1 MSSWWTIGKYTM
13 MLNLGKIYR
22 KRKIF
27 LPLFGMIYLLYAIGL
42 KILIDTNPDNAIVN
56 LISNKALFATLLD
69 LVMLYLFVY
78 LIIIHVFTGIRRQ
91 NKSSIELLLSAPIQS
106 ADIVLGETIAMLPI
120 YLLIAP
126 IVIIPL
132 LVTGFFL
139 AGVGIFG
146 IIKLFLSQALLV
158 LLAVGVGAIA
168 LTLIQSSIQR
178 TKSSKYFRLISSGL
192 SAGLYLSIYFLRSWL
207 TTAEAV
213 TQNWAFSLLPTSL
226 TGNIAFSEISGYIP
240 DPSIALSF
248 LLLVVWV
255 CLVYALGI
263 RIAGKAFS
271 LEKELSVAKASISK
285 EGFLFKI
292 VRKITPA
299 RYVEKVTTH
308 FKIYFRDEHNSST
321 SIYLIIISYF
331 MPIAFVWSSRS
342 EPETFKYLF
351 MVGIYMIPMF
361 VTISMISLFY
371 LSRNA
376 LWIWKKAPN
385 GTNDFI
391 NSKWIQSFIL
401 SLIYLPVPLIIG
413 IVVGFDIVGISRVL
427 FTTLLLLS
435 VNAFAISFSI
445 LLNVLSPTKRETGA
459 KVGINSIF
467 STMGLF
473 ILLLA
478 ITIPL
483 ESMVSYYVF
492 VPIFG
497 LLINIIGYFMIKVAK
512 SRIADAMDI

>member
-1 MSSWWTIGKYTM
+1 MSTWWTLGKYTM

-22 KRKIF
+22 KRKIY
-27 LPLFGMIYLLYAIGL
+27 LPFFGMIYLFYAIGL
-42 KILIDTNPDNAIVN
+42 KMLLDANPDNVIVN
-56 LISNKALFATLLD
+56 LISNKPLFATLLD

-91 NKSSIELLLSAPIQS
+91 NKSSLELLLSAPIKS

-126 IVIIPL
+126 IVMIPL
-132 LVTGFFL
+132 LITGYFL
-139 AGVGIFG
+139 AGVGVLG
-146 IIKLFLSQALLV
+146 SIKLFLSQALLV
-158 LLAVGVGAIA
+158 LLAVGVGAIV

-213 TQNWAFSLLPTSL
+213 TQNWFFSLLPTSL
-226 TGNIAFSEISGYIP
+226 TGNIAFSEISGYVP
-240 DPSIALSF
+240 EPSIALSF
-248 LLLVVWV
+248 LLLVAWICV
-255 CLVYALGI
+255 VYFLGI

-285 EGFLFKI
+285 EGFLYKI
-292 VRKITPA
+292 VRKITPS
-299 RYVEKVTTH
+299 RYVEKVVTH

-331 MPIAFVWSSRS
+331 MPIAFIWSSRAD
-342 EPETFKYLF
+342 PESFRYLF

-361 VTISMISLFY
+361 VTISMVSVFY

-413 IVVGFDIVGISRVL
+413 IVVGFDMVSLPRVL
-427 FTTLLLLS
+427 ITMLLLLL

-445 LLNVLSPTKRETGA
+445 FLNVLSPTKRETGA
-459 KVGINSIF
+459 KVGINSMI

-473 ILLLA
+473 IVLLV

-483 ESMVSYYVF
+483 ESRVNYYAF
-492 VPIFG
+492 VPLFG
-497 LLINIIGYFMIKVAK
+497 ILLNIIGYVMVRTAKV
-512 SRIADAMDI
+512 RIVDAMDI